1 MAFSVG
7 ISQYPVQLLAHCWS
21 AAVNMAVNESWT
33 DYRGQEWKQGDHL
46 KVTEV
51 AQENAEGRC
60 AKSGKRE
67 K

>member
-1 MAFSVG
+1 
-7 ISQYPVQLLAHCWS
+7 
-21 AAVNMAVNESWT
+21 MAVNESWT
-33 DYRGQEWKQGDHL
+33 DYRGQEWKPGDHL